1 MQDSLNSS
9 LDSIEL
15 EIYHKPNPKIKSIM
29 EYLRKLNLQF
39 CTDPKK
45 KQDDYFSN
53 LTETKAQF
61 SLRRNKFVNRKK
73 NEISIDCP
81 AL

>member
-15 EIYHKPNPKIKSIM
+15 EIYHKPNPKIRSII
-29 EYLRKLNLQF
+29 EYLRKSNLQF

-45 KQDDYFSN
+45 KQDNYYSN
-53 LTETKAQF
+53 LTESIDQF
-61 SLRRNKFVNRKK
+61 NLRRNKFINRKK
-73 NEISIDCP
+73 PEILIDYP

>member
-15 EIYHKPNPKIKSIM
+15 EIYHKPNPKIRSIID
-29 EYLRKLNLQF
+29 YLRKQNLQF

-45 KQDDYFSN
+45 KQDNYYAN
-53 LTETKAQF
+53 LTESIGVF

-73 NEISIDCP
+73 TVISIDCP

>member
-1 MQDSLNSS
+1 MQDYLDSS

-15 EIYHKPNPKIKSIM
+15 EIYHKPNPKIRSIM
-29 EYLRKLNLQF
+29 DYLRKSNLQF

-45 KQDDYFSN
+45 KQDDYYSN
-53 LTETKAQF
+53 LTESVDQF

-73 NEISIDCP
+73 PEISIDCP

>member
-15 EIYHKPNPKIKSIM
+15 EMYHKPNPKIKSIM
-29 EYLRKLNLQF
+29 EYLRKSNLQF
-39 CTDPKK
+39 CTDPKR
-45 KQDDYFSN
+45 KQDDYYSN
-53 LTETKAQF
+53 LTEPIDQF

>member
-15 EIYHKPNPKIKSIM
+15 EIYHKPNPKIRSII
-29 EYLRKLNLQF
+29 EYLRKSNLQF

-45 KQDDYFSN
+45 KQDNYYSN
-53 LTETKAQF
+53 LTESIDQF
-61 SLRRNKFVNRKK
+61 SLRRNKFINRKK
-73 NEISIDCP
+73 PEILIDYP